1 MYKRYTNS
9 IIIII
14 VIIII
19 IINVLKNNLSGFVR
33 LAWEIVL
40 DAWDRSL

>member
-1 MYKRYTNS
+1 MYKRYINS
-9 IIIII
+9 IIII
-14 VIIII
+14 IIII

>member
-1 MYKRYTNS
+1 MYKGYINS

-14 VIIII
+14 II
-19 IINVLKNNLSGFVR
+19 IINHVLKNNLSGFVR